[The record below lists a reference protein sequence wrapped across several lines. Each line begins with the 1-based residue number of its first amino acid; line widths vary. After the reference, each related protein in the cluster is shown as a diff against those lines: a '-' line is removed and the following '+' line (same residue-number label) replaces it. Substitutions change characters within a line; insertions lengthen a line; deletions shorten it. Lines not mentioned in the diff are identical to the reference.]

1 MILESFSL
9 EELKRRAKAIF
20 LKALSAVDPSKIL
33 KDRIRI
39 EGDRLLIKTEGGS
52 EKLFDLGRAH
62 QIFLVGAG
70 KASNSMAQA
79 VEEIFGDRITAGV
92 ITTKYGH
99 QLPLQKTEIIEA
111 GHPLPDRKGYE
122 GAKKIQRL
130 LKESGPDDL
139 VIFLLSGGGSALL
152 PYPADRIDLKEKQEV
167 TQLLLDCGADIRE
180 INTIRKHISRIK
192 GGWLAKWAYPS
203 TVVGLILSDVVGD
216 QLDVIGSG
224 PTVPDPST
232 FEQAWEILRKYDL
245 LSEMAPSIRKYLQ
258 LGKQGKVEETPKPQ
272 DVTFERVY
280 NTLIGSNI
288 LALQAA
294 AKEAASLGF
303 NTLILSSSIEGE
315 TREAARFHTAV
326 AKEVMSSG
334 NPIPRPAC
342 ILSGGET
349 TVTIRGKGLGGRN
362 QEFVLASALEIS
374 GTGKIV
380 LLSGG
385 TDGTDGPTDAT
396 GAIADDT
403 TVQRG
408 KSSGM
413 DPKAFLDNNNAY
425 PFFEKLGDLL
435 VTGPTYTNVMDVRVI
450 LVD

>member
-1 MILESFSL
+1 
-9 EELKRRAKAIF
+9 
-20 LKALSAVDPSKIL
+20 
-33 KDRIRI
+33 
-39 EGDRLLIKTEGGS
+39 
-52 EKLFDLGRAH
+52 
-62 QIFLVGAG
+62 
-70 KASNSMAQA
+70 
-79 VEEIFGDRITAGV
+79 
-92 ITTKYGH
+92 
-99 QLPLQKTEIIEA
+99 
-111 GHPLPDRKGYE
+111 
-122 GAKKIQRL
+122 
-130 LKESGPDDL
+130 
-139 VIFLLSGGGSALL
+139 
-152 PYPADRIDLKEKQEV
+152 
-167 TQLLLDCGADIRE
+167 
-180 INTIRKHISRIK
+180 
-192 GGWLAKWAYPS
+192 
-203 TVVGLILSDVVGD
+203 
-216 QLDVIGSG
+216 
-224 PTVPDPST
+224 
-232 FEQAWEILRKYDL
+232 
-245 LSEMAPSIRKYLQ
+245 MAPSIRKYLQ